1 MRIVSIGSSQRDVF
15 FGLLVQDALFDEKHL
30 SDIGSFDDVLHV
42 QRLARL
48 DDTGQVQ

>member
-1 MRIVSIGSSQRDVF
+1 MSFLASSFRN
-15 FGLLVQDALFDEKHL
+15 QDALFDEKHL